1 MRFGL
6 IIYGSLETIS
16 GGYLYDRKLVE
27 YLRRQ
32 GDQVQ
37 VISLPW
43 RGYARHLLD
52 NFSEALRRRLV
63 KSDFDVLLQDELNHP
78 SLFGLNRR
86 LKSALPYPVFSI
98 VHHLRCSEFR
108 PAWQNRLYRRVES
121 SYLHSVDGYIFNSQT
136 TRQAVHRLDPKLVDR
151 PYVVAYPA
159 GDHIAPTITEAEIAQ
174 RAVEPGAL
182 RLLFVGNLIPRKGL
196 HTLLDALQHIPEDAC
211 ELSVVGSQAVDPIY
225 AQAIRRQIDQAGL
238 AGRVRLLGA
247 LSQEELV
254 DLLRSHQVLV
264 VPSSYEGYG
273 IVYLEGMG
281 FGLPAIGATAGA
293 AGEII
298 THEIDG
304 YLIPPQ
310 ASQAL
315 AEHLVGLSR
324 DRLRLREMSLAARRR
339 YQAQPTWN
347 QTAGQIRGFLQS
359 QINEYARQR
368 HENV

>member
-1 MRFGL
+1 MRVGL

-27 YLRRQ
+27 YLQRQ
-32 GDQVQ
+32 GDQVR

-43 RGYARHLLD
+43 RSYARHLLD
-52 NFSEALRRRLV
+52 NFSEATRRRLIE
-63 KSDFDVLLQDELNHP
+63 SDFDVLLQDELNHP
-78 SLFGLNRR
+78 SLFWLNRR
-86 LKSALPYPVFSI
+86 LKSALSYPVFAI
-98 VHHLRCSEFR
+98 VHHLRCSELR
-108 PAWQNRLYRRVES
+108 PAWQNHLYRQVES
-121 SYLHSVDGYIFNSQT
+121 AYLRSVDGYIFNSQT
-136 TRQAVHRLDPKLVDR
+136 TRQAVYQLGPKLAAR
-151 PYVVAYPA
+151 PYTVAYPA
-159 GDHIAPTITEAEIAQ
+159 GDHVAPAITEAEITR

-196 HTLLDALQHIPEDAC
+196 HTLLEALQQIPKGAC
-211 ELSVVGSQAVDPIY
+211 ELSVVGSQTVDPVY
-225 AQAIRRQIDQAGL
+225 AQAIQRQIEQADL
-238 AGRVRLLGA
+238 AGQVRLLGA

-254 DLLRSHQVLV
+254 NLLRSHQVLV

-298 THEIDG
+298 TEGIDG

-310 ASQAL
+310 DSRAL
-315 AEHLVGLSR
+315 AERLIGLSQ

-359 QINEYARQR
+359 QINQYAGQR
-368 HENV
+368 HQNA